1 MNAGQKVYKA
11 DVYSVVEGLT
21 ESNLYF
27 LSVGTAA
34 GVEFNGTPMVRYG
47 DMLFPASRGWHETE
61 AAAKQEAVDTLVRV
75 AGRLQAVIDTLKDEI
90 LHEHL
95 IAEEAAA

>member
-1 MNAGQKVYKA
+1 MNPGQKVYKA
-11 DVYSVVEGLT
+11 DVYSTVEGLT

-34 GVEFNGTPMVRYG
+34 AVELDGTPMVRYG
-47 DMLFPASRGWHETE
+47 EMLLPASRGWHATE
-61 AAAKQEAVDTLVRV
+61 AAAKQEVVDTLVKV
-75 AGRLQAVIDTLKDEI
+75 AGRMQAVIDKLKDEI